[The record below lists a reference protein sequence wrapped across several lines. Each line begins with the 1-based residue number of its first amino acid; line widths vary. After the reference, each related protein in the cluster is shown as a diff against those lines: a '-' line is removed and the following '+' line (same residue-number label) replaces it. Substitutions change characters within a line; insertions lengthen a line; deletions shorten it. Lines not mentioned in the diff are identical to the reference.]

1 MNWRL
6 IAGLIALALLALATS
21 WLLKSVRPAAP
32 QQAQPPTHTPDYYFR
47 DAIVTET
54 DDHGRESM
62 RMHADAI
69 FHHPDDD
76 STDLENVDL
85 LYYKKDGPPW
95 HVLADRGHVPSGGD
109 VVELAGNIRMTRAP
123 TGAGT
128 YPLKIRTNTLTVFTR
143 KNLARTRDPVSISEG
158 VNTFTGV
165 GMEADLDKDRL
176 VLEANVEG
184 HYER

>member
-6 IAGLIALALLALATS
+6 ISGLVALALLALATG
-21 WLLKSVRPAAP
+21 WLLKSVRPALP
-32 QQAQPPTHTPDYYFR
+32 PGVQAPTHKPDYYFR
-47 DAIVTET
+47 DAILTET

-85 LYYKKDGPPW
+85 LYYSAAGPPW
-95 HVLADRGHVPSGGD
+95 HVLANHGHVPGGGD
-109 VVELAGNIRMTRAP
+109 VVDLAGNIRMTRAA
-123 TGAGT
+123 TKQGT
-128 YPLKIRTNTLTVFTR
+128 YPLQIVTNTLKVFTR
-143 KNLARTRDPVSISEG
+143 KDLARTQDPVTITQG
-158 VNTFTGV
+158 PNTVTGV

-176 VLEANVEG
+176 ALDAKVKG